1 MSNLTTF
8 PSAPL
13 PSDKELR
20 ARRNVVRQAWRFV
33 VLNGKMLTMVT
44 KGHH

>member
-13 PSDKELR
+13 PTERQLR
-20 ARRNVVRQAWRFV
+20 ARRNLFVQAARFA
-33 VLNGKMLTMVT
+33 VLNVKMIVMVT